1 MLRFVFS
8 VLLALSVLPSIA
20 VAQQTFDVYIVAG
33 QSNTD
38 GRGDVSDLTTA
49 QLASLENDTI
59 ISFLNPGSE
68 RERANPTSNPNDLDV
83 GTNGFAPLVPGGFSV
98 DGTSARMLTPTFGPE
113 LAFGAFIAEA
123 TGTDNQIAII
133 KVSRGGTNLRNDWR
147 VNPTVDSGPDE
158 PEGFLYRALLEEV
171 TTRLAELEA
180 DGSTAI
186 VRGVVWHQGESD
198 SNNGV
203 NQYVERYIEFVNS
216 FRMEFGADI
225 PFVLGELS
233 RDRISVDGDELS
245 LTFNNNINQLAADS
259 ADPNNLDV
267 PSGIFVVSSLD
278 LETPRSL
285 NPTNFS
291 LDGTHFTANGQLEL
305 GQRFVAAFATA
316 DFEPLP
322 EPQPEP
328 PSELVLFDFVDGGVV
343 DGAGNPATST
353 ANFDNNTGAGDV
365 VTLAGLSLT
374 VVDVLAPEY
383 VAGPAGGPPF
393 VESGNILRSS
403 DGDNVVTNI
412 SGNQQA
418 LGIANPSISN
428 SNFDMIGGGTESSDI
443 NPGESLIFTFDQ
455 DVIFTSIELESVV
468 ATDTFDVLVDGVAL
482 LETTGDDAFIDDLG
496 LLGTTTI
503 AAGSEI
509 TFAIGGNVSNGSL
522 RMESFEVRVVAETA
536 ILGDF
541 NGDGTVDVDDID
553 FYIGNIGAE
562 DTEGTEELAQLDLNG
577 DENITI
583 EDLNFH
589 ITTLAETSN
598 GVQGALLGDLNLD
611 GRVDVLGDA
620 FELIANIGSNGEIS
634 YGLGNINGDLMVD
647 ILNDAFLLIGNLG
660 LNNDSSVSAP

>member
-8 VLLALSVLPSIA
+8 SLLALSVLPSVA
-20 VAQQTFDVYIVAG
+20 AAQQTFDVYIVAG

-49 QLASLENDTI
+49 QMASLENDTI

-83 GTNGFAPLVPGGFSV
+83 GTNGFVPLVPGGFSV

-171 TTRLAELEA
+171 TARLAELEA

-267 PSGIFVVSSLD
+267 PSGISVVSSLG

-285 NPTNFS
+285 NPTNFDA
-291 LDGTHFTANGQLEL
+291 DGTHFTANGQIEL
-305 GQRFVAAFATA
+305 GRRYVAEFGTL
-316 DFEPLP
+316 EPLP
-322 EPQPEP
+322 EPEP
-328 PSELVLFDFVDGGVV
+328 PAETVLFDFNDGGVI
-343 DGAGNPATST
+343 DGAGNATTSA

-455 DVIFTSIELESVV
+455 DVIFTSIELESVQL
-468 ATDTFDVLVDGVAL
+468 TDTFDVLVDGVPL
-482 LETTGDDAFIDDLG
+482 LETTGDDVFIDDLG

-503 AAGSEI
+503 EAGSQI

-522 RMESFEVRVVAETA
+522 RIETFEVQLVAETS

-541 NGDGTVDVDDID
+541 DQDDDVDVDDID
-553 FYIGNIGAE
+553 FYIGNL
-562 DTEGTEELAQLDLNG
+562 GTEATGELAQLDLIEDG
-577 DENITI
+577 TITI
-583 EDLNFH
+583 ADLNFH

-598 GVQGALLGDLNLD
+598 GVQGALLGDLDLN
-611 GRVDVLGDA
+611 GQVDVLGDA
-620 FELIANIGSNGEIS
+620 FALIANLGSNGPIS

-647 ILNDAFLLIGNLG
+647 VLNDAFLLVGNLG
-660 LNNDSSVSAP
+660 LNNDPPASAP